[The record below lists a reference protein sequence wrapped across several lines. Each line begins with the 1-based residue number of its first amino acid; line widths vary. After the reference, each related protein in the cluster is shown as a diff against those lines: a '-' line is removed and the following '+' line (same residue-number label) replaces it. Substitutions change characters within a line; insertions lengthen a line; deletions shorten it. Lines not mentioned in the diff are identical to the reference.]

1 MFNQDKA
8 DAVCILLEEGQSLR
22 KAAESQGE
30 SARTILN
37 WTKQNPNF
45 FTQYTRAREIGYL
58 NLADEIVEISD
69 EADISAKY
77 NGEDVVL
84 ELSAGT
90 VARNRLRI
98 DTRKWLLAKMLPKI
112 YGEKL
117 ELSGDAA
124 NPIALQEI
132 RRTIVDPR
140 AD

>member
-37 WTKQNPNF
+37 WTKQNPDF

-58 NLADEIVEISD
+58 NLADEILEISD
-69 EADISAKY
+69 EATIAAKY
-77 NGEDVVL
+77 MGDDVVL
-84 ELSAGT
+84 DLSPAS